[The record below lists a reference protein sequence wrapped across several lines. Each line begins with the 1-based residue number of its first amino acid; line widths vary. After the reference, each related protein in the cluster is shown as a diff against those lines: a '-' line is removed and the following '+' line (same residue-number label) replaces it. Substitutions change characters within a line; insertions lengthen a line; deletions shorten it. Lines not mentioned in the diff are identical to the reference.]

1 LYPDVIENLGVASS
15 KHWAV
20 RFWHRLNKLTWNKAK
35 RIIVLSETMK
45 AKILTKHPH
54 LAGKIQIISN
64 WADPNWIVPLDK
76 SKNWFAQ
83 EFGLQDK
90 FTVLYS
96 GNMGRCHDMETIIE
110 AARNLKDEPFQFVFA
125 GGGAKYKQLIEKAQK
140 WGLENCLFLPYQP
153 RDVLPFSLTAC
164 DLSLVTV
171 EEGMSGIVAPS
182 KLYSVLAT
190 GRPLGVICDSECFLR
205 DLVEQIK
212 CGVSFANG
220 DSQGLAD
227 FIRQM
232 ARNPKLAKAM
242 GRAGRHYLISQCTLE
257 TIADQYLS
265 ALGVSVGSEPAEVFF
280 NPEVEI
286 GFY

>member
-1 LYPDVIENLGVASS
+1 
-15 KHWAV
+15 
-20 RFWHRLNKLTWNKAK
+20 
-35 RIIVLSETMK
+35 
-45 AKILTKHPH
+45 
-54 LAGKIQIISN
+54 
-64 WADPNWIVPLDK
+64 
-76 SKNWFAQ
+76 
-83 EFGLQDK
+83 
-90 FTVLYS
+90 
-96 GNMGRCHDMETIIE
+96 
-110 AARNLKDEPFQFVFA
+110 
-125 GGGAKYKQLIEKAQK
+125 LIEKAQK